1 MTSNNDIVISTT
13 NLSKI
18 YKLYNNP
25 KDRLKESLHPRRKRY
40 HKEFYALRNINIQV
54 RKGEVLGIVGQNG
67 SGKSTLL
74 KVLSK
79 VLTPSKGDFFV
90 KGKVTSLLELGSGF
104 NPELTGIENVFF
116 YATILG
122 FDEEK
127 IKEKL
132 NEILDFADIGDFV
145 YQPLKTYSSGM
156 RARLAFAVAI
166 NVEPSILIL
175 DEILAVGD
183 ELFRRKCYARMEEFF
198 KGGKTILLVSHSI
211 PTINQLCNRAVML
224 DRGELIL
231 EGPAKLV
238 TTQYERYLFS
248 KKGNMLQIRKEI
260 IALNKNEE
268 LKAATYE
275 EIERS
280 KQKGKKP
287 KNEEEMPVEFKEQNK
302 EVQAQA
308 AEIIKQKAYFIPG
321 LIPKSTVEYRN
332 EDVDITDVCIL
343 TPEGEKVNVLITGEK
358 YIYSYKVKFNI
369 EATEIRFGMRI
380 KNEKGLTIT
389 GAGSKGFNKVLKSI
403 KRGETYK
410 IEWHFTCNLLTGT
423 YYTNAGVATDI
434 NSEKHTLNRLVDALV
449 FKVLKSNKSV
459 GGIANI
465 EIEPKITSTK
475 TQDC

>member
-1 MTSNNDIVISTT
+1 MTLNNDIVISTT

-40 HKEFYALRNINIQV
+40 HREFYALRNINIQV

-79 VLTPSKGDFFV
+79 VLTPSKGDFSV

-238 TTQYERYLFS
+238 TKHYERYLFS
-248 KKGNMLQIRKEI
+248 KKENMPQVRKEI

-280 KQKGKKP
+280 KQKVKKP

-321 LIPKSTVEYRN
+321 LKPKSTVEYRN

-358 YIYSYKVKFNI
+358 YIYSYKVKFNV
-369 EATEIRFGMRI
+369 EATNVVFGMKI
-380 KNEKGLTIT
+380 KTEKGVDLS
-389 GAGSKGFNKVLKSI
+389 ASNSKTFKSI
-403 KRGETYK
+403 LNEVFIGNKLN
-410 IEWHFTCNLLTGT
+410 IQWHFDCNLLAGT
-423 YYTNAGVATDI
+423 YYINAGVSQFQSGKYI
-434 NSEKHTLNRLVDALV
+434 FLNRIIDATV
-449 FKVLKSNKSV
+449 FKVQKLNNELSF
-459 GGIANI
+459 GILNMNPMLNI
-465 EIEPKITSTK
+465 SLL
-475 TQDC
+475 D